1 MTDYE
6 VLGLTPGASEE
17 EIRAAWVKKVKEF
30 PPDRSPAEFEQVRN
44 AYDALRDPRRMA
56 RARLFSAA
64 FSEPLTA
71 RLDRLKKQRQFA
83 GPQPWRA
90 VLKTK

>member
-30 PPDRSPAEFEQVRN
+30 PPDRNPAEFEQVRN

-56 RARLFSAA
+56 QSRLFSAA
-64 FSEPLTA
+64 FSQPLAT
-71 RLDRLKKQRQFA
+71 RLDKLQKQRQFA